1 MTTESEVA
9 ASTRDALWAAVPD
22 GLIVVDPDGTIT
34 MANPAADTLFG
45 ARPGDLVGRP
55 VEDLVPPSLTE
66 RHRHHRERYEQAPS
80 ARPMNAY
87 DKLLAQRLDGSTFP
101 AQIALAPVRI
111 QGRTCTVAAVRDVS
125 AQIATE
131 ERLAR
136 ALRRTLL
143 AEDRER
149 IARDLHDTVI
159 QELFAIGMG
168 LQAVVSELD
177 ESSPARTRLDS
188 AIDAIDDVIRTV
200 RTVIFN
206 VHRNDEPDP
215 PLRTR
220 LVETVAAVAPSLGF
234 EPEIVLVG
242 DIDHRI
248 PRVVAEH
255 LEPTVREAL
264 TNVAKHADAG
274 SATVTVEVGDHLL
287 VRVVDDGRG
296 PAPSRSG
303 GHGLR
308 NLAER
313 AAALGGSFSIRP
325 GDTGGTVVEWEVP
338 LGDGA

>member
-1 MTTESEVA
+1 M
-9 ASTRDALWAAVPD
+9 PD
-22 GLIVVDPDGTIT
+22 GIVVVGADGRIQ
-34 MANPAADTLFG
+34 MANPAADTLF
-45 ARPGDLVGRP
+45 AAEPGGLVGRSI
-55 VEDLVPPSLTE
+55 EDLVPPELAE
-66 RHRHHRERYEQAPS
+66 RHRRHRAAFEQRPT

-87 DKLLAQRLDGSTFP
+87 DKLLARRLDGSTFP
-101 AQIALAPVRI
+101 AQIALAPVTLR
-111 QGRTCTVAAVRDVS
+111 GERCTVATVRDVT
-125 AQIATE
+125 AQLATQ

-136 ALRRTLL
+136 AVRRTLL

-168 LQAVVSELD
+168 LQAVVGELD
-177 ESSPARTRLDS
+177 ETAPARARLDS

-200 RTVIFN
+200 RTVIFD
-206 VHRNDEPDP
+206 VHRADDDV

-220 LVETVAAVAPSLGF
+220 VVETVAAVAPSLGF

-248 PRVVAEH
+248 PPVVAEH
-255 LEPTVREAL
+255 LEPVVREAL
-264 TNVAKHADAG
+264 TNVAKHAGAT
-274 SATVTVEVGDHLL
+274 SATVAVEVGDHLE

-296 PAPSRSG
+296 PG
-303 GHGLR
+303 GRRPEGRGLL

-313 AAALGGSFSIRP
+313 AAALGGTFHFGPREPSGSEMVWR
-325 GDTGGTVVEWEVP
+325 VP